1 MSMQLSPRAKATV
14 PYLIGLV
21 VTAGLWTVTNG
32 MTFDGRPGQIAPT
45 FWPRVALG
53 LIALSCVYE
62 ILRLILSSDPWHE
75 PAGLTEA
82 LDRSE
87 KEAHPENEPKRSGVL
102 LAAGIALTIGY
113 ALLIGTLGFLLC
125 TFMFVVLFMYLGG
138 YRNHLVIWAS
148 STFGVIA
155 LAFVFLKV
163 AYVSLPRG
171 EPPFAGMTQSV
182 LSLLHIQ

>member
-1 MSMQLSPRAKATV
+1 MSMQLSPRAKAAV
-14 PYLIGLV
+14 PYLIGLA
-21 VTAGLWTVTNG
+21 VTVGLWTVTNG
-32 MTFDGRPGQIAPT
+32 MTFDGRAGQIAPT

-53 LIALSCVYE
+53 LIALSCLYE
-62 ILRLILSSDPWHE
+62 ILRLMVSSDPWHE

-87 KEAHPENEPKRSGVL
+87 KEAHPENEAPRSPL
-102 LAAGIALTIGY
+102 TLAGGIILVVAY
-113 ALLIGTLGFLLC
+113 ALSVHILGFLLC
-125 TFMFVVLFMYLGG
+125 TFVFVVLFMYLGG